1 MEKVLI
7 NLKVKGILP
16 KIQPTTISRIKLDSH
31 KESGKSIVN
40 KWSELSTLENI
51 CLVYLFPIAMDFNF

>member
-16 KIQPTTISRIKLDSH
+16 KTQPTTISRIKLASH

-51 CLVYLFPIAMDFNF
+51 CLVYLFTIAMYFNF